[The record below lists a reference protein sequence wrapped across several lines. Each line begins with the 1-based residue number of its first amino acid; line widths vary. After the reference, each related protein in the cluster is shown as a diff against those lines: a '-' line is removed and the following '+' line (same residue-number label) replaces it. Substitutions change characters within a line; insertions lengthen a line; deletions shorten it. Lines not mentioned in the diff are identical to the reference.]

1 MPDSQLLWSLFAPL
15 LVGLPRVGA
24 AIMVAPLFPTSLFP
38 VLLRG
43 AVVVSLSLYLYPH
56 LAANMPPMLSLL
68 EWVGLIAKETLIG
81 ALLGFA
87 AGTLIW
93 AFETAGA
100 LLDFQVGFSNSQ
112 YFDPFGGHEA
122 GPLSQFWVRLGT
134 VLFIAAGGL
143 QVLAAL
149 LFESFHLWPVTSF
162 YPSLGHFE
170 DFAAGGIRTF
180 MELVVRLA
188 APAVLLL
195 ALIDFGF
202 GLVSRVVPQLNVFF
216 FTMPIKGAMAAVM
229 LALYLSYVSD
239 IVVAQLSDLGTWL
252 QHLQPVLSSR

>member
-1 MPDSQLLWSLFAPL
+1 MLDSKLLWAFFAPIL
-15 LVGLPRVGA
+15 LGLPRVGA
-24 AIMVAPLFPTSLFP
+24 AIIVAPLFPTSLFP
-38 VLLRG
+38 TMLRG
-43 AVVVSLSLYLYPH
+43 AVVVALSLYLYPH
-56 LAANMPPMLSLL
+56 LAANIPPMMSLL
-68 EWVGLIAKETLIG
+68 EWIGLVGKEVLIG

-122 GPLSQFWVRLGT
+122 GPMSQFWVRLGT

-149 LFESFHLWPVTSF
+149 LFESFRLWPVTSF
-162 YPSLGHFE
+162 YPSLSHFE
-170 DFAAGGIRTF
+170 DFASGSIRTF
-180 MELVVRLA
+180 MDLVVRLA

-216 FTMPIKGAMAAVM
+216 FTMPIKGALSAVM

-239 IVVAQLSDLGTWL
+239 IVATQLSDLGTSL
-252 QHLQPVLSSR
+252 QHLQPVLSGH

>member
-1 MPDSQLLWSLFAPL
+1 MDPKLPWSLFAPVL
-15 LVGLPRVGA
+15 MGLPRVGA
-24 AIMVAPLFPTSLFP
+24 AIIVAPLFPTTLFP
-38 VLLRG
+38 TLLRG

-56 LAANMPPMLSLL
+56 LAAHMPPMMSWV
-68 EWVGLIAKETLIG
+68 EWVGLIGKEACIG

-93 AFETAGA
+93 AFETAGS

-122 GPLSQFWVRLGT
+122 GPLSQLWLRLGT
-134 VLFIAAGGL
+134 VLFVAAGGL

-162 YPSLGHFE
+162 YPSLAHLE
-170 DFAAGGIRTF
+170 DFAAGSIRSF
-180 MELVVRLA
+180 MDLVVRLA

-216 FTMPIKGAMAAVM
+216 FTMPIKGALTAVM
-229 LALYLSYVSD
+229 LALYLSFVSD
-239 IVVAQLSDLGTWL
+239 IVAGWLSDLGTGL
-252 QHLQPVLSSR
+252 EHLGPLLSGH